1 LDNQKSIET
10 ELIDYVLVISR
21 RRKFIFL
28 GTFLLVVIAGVVSF
42 TLPPLYEATTQVKVG
57 RVWDKELENPY
68 LTSELINS
76 DAFLEKVIKKLNL
89 SITPF
94 QLKRKELIKTRVLE
108 WGASGQKI
116 PVLLTIHTRSHD
128 PQEAVNLGNVIGD
141 FIVEDHQQRYEE
153 RLKEYKEYEK
163 DLRYQVARIEEQI
176 NELEQLIKKQSLNP
190 TVSAPSVI
198 LLQAQL
204 EQKSAQ
210 LLIFKKEL
218 KDARINNYS
227 SLVTEN
233 TSVVS
238 MPVLPREHIN
248 SHVVLNMVLT
258 GMLGF
263 FITLILAFFLEYLKK
278 ARTREVGVYSHEPN

>member
-1 LDNQKSIET
+1 MDNQKSIET

-42 TLPPLYEATTQVKVG
+42 TLPPLYEATTQIKIG

-116 PVLLTIHTRSHD
+116 PVLLTIQTRSHD

-141 FIVEDHQQRYEE
+141 FLVEDHQQRYEE

-163 DLRYQVARIEEQI
+163 DLRFQVTRIEEQV

-190 TVSAPSVI
+190 AVSAPSVI

-210 LLIFKKEL
+210 LLTFKKEL
-218 KDARINNYS
+218 KDTRINNYS

-233 TSVVS
+233 TRIVS

-248 SHVVLNMVLT
+248 PHVVLNMVLT